1 MVLVSMVPAVTMLTK
16 VHYLCRGF
24 TVASTFSTTGVSPKR
39 PVNYARRSRSSRA
52 IRSAWP
58 RR

>member
-1 MVLVSMVPAVTMLTK
+1 MVLVIMVPSVTMLTK
-16 VHYLCRGF
+16 VHYLCRGL

-39 PVNYARRSRSSRA
+39 LVNQVRRTRNSTA
-52 IRSAWP
+52 VRSARP